1 MEIST
6 RLHTRCSN
14 DRTIAH
20 VRLSDGYL
28 LRCEGRA
35 AVSPCVT
42 AKTGNFIDVV
52 VVPFVL
58 SICQL
63 LWFLWHFGLAL
74 VFRWFLEI
82 FYSFGCDHTA
92 ITSFAATCIEHC
104 RRCGHSRYSFSSYLL
119 WLLKASPNAMKMR
132 AHSLWKRPVLLQ
144 YRLQALQ

>member
-52 VVPFVL
+52 VVPFVSPSVSYSGFFGTL
-58 SICQL
+58 VWLWSFVGFWRYSTL
-63 LWFLWHFGLAL
+63 LGAIILRLRRSPRLAL
-74 VFRWFLEI
+74 NIAGDVVIRAIRSRLTC
-82 FYSFGCDHTA
+82 FG
-92 ITSFAATCIEHC
+92 F
-104 RRCGHSRYSFSSYLL
+104 
-119 WLLKASPNAMKMR
+119 
-132 AHSLWKRPVLLQ
+132 
-144 YRLQALQ
+144 